1 MEDIEYELID
11 ISYELLYDLNDGK
24 DGRVVAD
31 GSNDEQ
37 TNINEIEYDENGI
50 PKGQSMEEIKIR
62 QKLIFEFYEHW
73 KEEHPE
79 KSVFNSDLKADIL
92 IRKESVVEA
101 AEHSS
106 KKYGSTIAVMRLDE
120 LLAGA
125 VQVGK
130 DKAKPGNK
138 NQEKL
143 QNMLLMEYNMEGVG
157 RVKLTV
163 GERRRTLDKI
173 QYGIYALPK
182 EADKIE
188 PATEKKKKAPQK

>member
-1 MEDIEYELID
+1 MENVEYELVG
-11 ISYELLYDLNDGK
+11 ISYELLYDFVDGK
-24 DGRVVAD
+24 GGSVVAD
-31 GSNDEQ
+31 GLTDEH
-37 TNINEIEYDENGI
+37 IEANEIEYDENGI

-62 QKLIFEFYEHW
+62 QKLILEFYEHW

-79 KSVFNSDLKADIL
+79 KSVYNRDLRADIL

-106 KKYGSTIAVMRLDE
+106 KKYRSTIAVMRLDE
-120 LLAGA
+120 LLAGV

-130 DKAKPGNK
+130 DKTKPGNK

-143 QNMLLMEYNMEGVG
+143 QNMILMEYNMEGVG
-157 RVKLTV
+157 RIKLTI

-182 EADKIE
+182 DADNIV